1 MAVDAVRYGSRK
13 KRDRQRA
20 AAKAKR
26 DKIVLVV
33 CLVVLLALVG
43 IMGPKTL
50 KQLHGSSTPAPVAAQ
65 TSAASTPA
73 ATAGGAIAPGA
84 ASSATSLAAISKF
97 RAKDPFVQQLADSS
111 GAGTPAASAATGPP
125 VRMTHF
131 VAKDPFVQQL
141 TLTPVAT
148 TPATDPGLATK
159 GGTPAKAGSG
169 QYIIVLASVPLSDG
183 RGAASHAAA
192 AARAK
197 HVSKVSIVDSSKYPT
212 LRTGFYAVYSGPYA
226 TLDAL
231 RPALEEARG
240 QGYPSAY
247 TRRLAH

>member
-20 AAKAKR
+20 AAKAKKE
-26 DKIVLVV
+26 KILLVV

-50 KQLHGSSTPAPVAAQ
+50 KQLHGSSTHAPAASQ
-65 TSAASTPA
+65 TSAASTAPA
-73 ATAGGAIAPGA
+73 AAGGATASGGA
-84 ASSATSLAAISKF
+84 SIGTSLAAISRF
-97 RAKDPFVQQLADSS
+97 RAKDPFVQQLADGS
-111 GAGTPAASAATGPP
+111 GAGNPVASAVPGPA
-125 VRMTHF
+125 VRMAHF

-148 TPATDPGLATK
+148 TPTTGQDTGTK
-159 GGTPAKAGSG
+159 GAAPAKAGSG
-169 QYIIVLASVPLSDG
+169 QYIVVLASVPLADG
-183 RGAASHAAA
+183 RGSASHAAA

-197 HVSKVSIVDSSKYPT
+197 GVPKVSIVDSSKYPT

-231 RPALEEARG
+231 RPALEAVRG
-240 QGYPSAY
+240 HGYPSAY